1 VANRRIRPW
10 PTKSLPPS
18 PLPTSARPLAV
29 AITGG
34 IGAGKSSA
42 LEAFAR
48 HGAATKSSDE
58 IVHRLLRD
66 DPEVRR
72 ELVERFG
79 TEVIGRD
86 GANREVIARVVF
98 NDPAELDWLEE
109 LLHPRVVREHAAWRE
124 ELARSPDPPHVSV
137 TEVPL
142 LYETGGD
149 KRFDVVVVITASP
162 ELRAARRPIP
172 DTREERLLPDEEK
185 IRLADYSYVN
195 DGTLEELDDFVGGVM
210 ARLEK

>member
-1 VANRRIRPW
+1 LVLATQKLGGITGTGTRP
-10 PTKSLPPS
+10 PVS
-18 PLPTSARPLAV
+18 V

-34 IGAGKSSA
+34 IGAGKSEA

-58 IVHRLLRD
+58 IVHQLLRE
-66 DPEVRR
+66 DPEIRR

-79 TEVIGRD
+79 TEVIGAD
-86 GANREVIARVVF
+86 GADRAAIARVVF

-109 LLHPRVVREHAAWRE
+109 LLHPRVVREHAAWQE
-124 ELARSPDPPHVSV
+124 GLARSPRAPRVTV

-149 KRFDVVVVITASP
+149 TRFDVVVVITASP
-162 ELRAARRPIP
+162 QVRESRRPVA
-172 DTREERLLPDEEK
+172 DSREDRLLPEEQK
-185 IRLADYSYVN
+185 VRLADYAYVN
-195 DGTLEELDDFVGGVM
+195 DGTLEELDAFVADVM
-210 ARLEK
+210 AQLTA